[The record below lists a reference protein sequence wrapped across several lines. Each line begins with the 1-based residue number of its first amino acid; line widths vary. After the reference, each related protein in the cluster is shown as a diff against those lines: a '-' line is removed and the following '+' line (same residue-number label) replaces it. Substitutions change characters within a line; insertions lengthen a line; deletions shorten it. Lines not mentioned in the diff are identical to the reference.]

1 MEKQFYL
8 VLLHYGHETPS
19 KVVIS
24 LDRLDSF
31 LSRGYTVEFVQPI
44 RILSDKLNLSC
55 IISVSER
62 ASRGLTET

>member
-1 MEKQFYL
+1 MEKSFYL
-8 VLLHYGHETPS
+8 VLLHYGSEVSS

-44 RILSDKLNLSC
+44 RVLSDEL
-55 IISVSER
+55 
-62 ASRGLTET
+62 

>member
-8 VLLHYGHETPS
+8 VLLHFGGEATS

-31 LSRGYTVEFVQPI
+31 LSRGYTVEFIQHI
-44 RILSDKLNLSC
+44 RVLSDNL
-55 IISVSER
+55 
-62 ASRGLTET
+62 

>member
-8 VLLHYGHETPS
+8 VLLHYGYETTS

-31 LSRGYTVEFVQPI
+31 LSRGWTVEFVQSI
-44 RILSDKLNLSC
+44 RVLSDEL
-55 IISVSER
+55 
-62 ASRGLTET
+62 

>member
-8 VLLHYGHETPS
+8 VLLHYGHGTPS

-44 RILSDKLNLSC
+44 RVLSDKL
-55 IISVSER
+55 
-62 ASRGLTET
+62 

>member
-8 VLLHYGHETPS
+8 VLLHYCDETSS

-31 LSRGYTVEFVQPI
+31 LSYGYTVEFIQSVPV
-44 RILSDKLNLSC
+44 LSDEL
-55 IISVSER
+55 
-62 ASRGLTET
+62 

>member
-8 VLLHYGHETPS
+8 VLLYYGSEFSS

-44 RILSDKLNLSC
+44 RVLSDEL
-55 IISVSER
+55 
-62 ASRGLTET
+62 

>member
-8 VLLHYGHETPS
+8 VLLHYGDETLS

-24 LDRLDSF
+24 LDRVDFF

-44 RILSDKLNLSC
+44 RVLSDKLQLCIDLS
-55 IISVSER
+55 ILLSQR
-62 ASRGLTET
+62 

>member
-8 VLLHYGHETPS
+8 VLLHYGSEDSS

-24 LDRLDSF
+24 LDRLNFF

-44 RILSDKLNLSC
+44 RVLSDEL
-55 IISVSER
+55 
-62 ASRGLTET
+62 

>member
-8 VLLHYGHETPS
+8 ALLHCGDEASS

-24 LDRLDSF
+24 LDRVDSF

-44 RILSDKLNLSC
+44 RVFI
-55 IISVSER
+55 
-62 ASRGLTET
+62 

>member
-8 VLLHYGHETPS
+8 IFLHYGDEISS

-24 LDRLDSF
+24 LDRLDFF

-44 RILSDKLNLSC
+44 LVLSD
-55 IISVSER
+55 
-62 ASRGLTET
+62 

>member
-8 VLLHYGHETPS
+8 ALLHYGSEASS

-24 LDRLDSF
+24 LDCLDFF

-44 RILSDKLNLSC
+44 RVLSDKL
-55 IISVSER
+55 
-62 ASRGLTET
+62 